1 MTKPNNLSAKQ
12 PGKLPAK
19 LTRPRLAKVYLR
31 KRLIKLLD
39 DGQHAPVVW
48 IEAPPGAGKTTL
60 AASWLDEREH
70 PCLWYQIDARDTD
83 IATFFHYLGIAARHA
98 APCHKRALPHLTP
111 EYLKGI
117 EAFTR
122 RYFEALFERLA
133 PNSVLVLDNVQ
144 DAGIESPLYPVLRTA
159 FETVPGHVRVACLS
173 RTTPPPELARL
184 RANGQ
189 LTVIGPEDLR
199 LSLEETLG
207 FAALHSGTDRA
218 TAHIHERTG
227 GWAAGIVLMLEAGK
241 QLNPLERRADTPQ
254 ALFDYFAAEIWQQ
267 TGAPARRTLAYCAL
281 LPGMLAEEIETIT
294 ASPHVAK
301 TLADFRQRNYFTY
314 QLASDPPT
322 YDFHPLFREFLLSR
336 ARQELPPHEIS
347 RVRINAARV
356 LEDGGRIE
364 EAMHLIMEAADWDG
378 AARLLL
384 AHAPEFA
391 AQGRSKTL
399 EAWLMRLPAKLTGQS
414 PWLTYWLGRCRM
426 FADPYAGR
434 QYLINAFDRFKSRAD
449 LAGMLSAWIS
459 ISETI
464 QFGWGEPRARWISEF
479 DQIVAAHPVF
489 PSPEIEARAVIN
501 MFALLMLRD
510 VGRDDIPLLE
520 QKVSA
525 LFAAAQNVALRYR
538 TAHLLVIYHLWMG
551 DFGKG
556 IAIQQSLKL
565 PDIPAHEDPVSHLS
579 WYDITAQCAWMSGD
593 FDACIHAVEAGL
605 ELAANSGVHI
615 RDLFFYKY
623 GIAGAASL
631 GHIETASNLL
641 QRMSALHL
649 ISPMDKSFYHYLSGL
664 VAWKQGRLSKAVE
677 DGKMAVTVM
686 GDLDYCI
693 GPYCCHMTAA
703 VACYDQQ
710 EWETALHHLAA
721 THRLAAGRNYL
732 DYISSLFSARVALD
746 QGKDEECLAMLR
758 HALSLGARHGYV
770 NFPWWDAAAM
780 SRLCAVALAH
790 GIETSYVRGL
800 IRRRRL
806 APPAD
811 SPSSLDAWPWPLKI
825 CTLGEF
831 AIYRDGEPVR
841 FTGKVQRRPLA
852 LLKTLVALGGRAV
865 PEARLAEALWP
876 DADGD
881 VAHANLRP
889 ALHRLRKLIGAD
901 ALRAQDGRLSLDPR
915 HCWVDADAIERLLDE
930 VPGLAAAPADA
941 RAAYLAARHLFTLY
955 SGPFLDGE
963 DMPEAITL
971 RERLRARLLR
981 HAYELGESLRMQGA
995 WAEAVSLYEWG
1006 IAADPCAEQF
1016 YRGLMH
1022 CHAALHQSSD
1032 VLRVYERCRDI
1043 LKSRFNLDPSPETQ
1057 ALARTTQP
1065 SR

>member
-1 MTKPNNLSAKQ
+1 MTKPNNISAKQ
-12 PGKLPAK
+12 RGKLPAK

-31 KRLIKLLD
+31 RRLIKLLD

-70 PCLWYQIDARDTD
+70 PCLWYQIDARDAD

-98 APCHKRALPHLTP
+98 APRHKRALPHLTP

-189 LTVIGPEDLR
+189 FTVIGPEDLR

-207 FAALHSGTDRA
+207 FAALHSGADRA
-218 TAHIHERTG
+218 AAHIHERTG
-227 GWAAGIVLMLEAGK
+227 GWAAGIVLMLETGK

-281 LPGMLAEEIETIT
+281 LPGMPAEEIETIT
-294 ASPHVAK
+294 ASPHTAK
-301 TLADFRQRNYFTY
+301 TLADFHQRNYFTY

-356 LEDGGRIE
+356 LDDSGRVE

-434 QYLINAFDRFKSRAD
+434 QYLINAFDRFKSEAD

-459 ISETI
+459 ISDTI

-520 QKVSA
+520 RKVSA
-525 LFAAAQNVALRYR
+525 LFAAAQNVALRYH

-556 IAIQQSLKL
+556 IAIQQSLKP

-605 ELAANSGVHI
+605 ELAANTGVHI

-649 ISPMDKSFYHYLSGL
+649 VSLMDKSFYHYLSGL

-677 DGKMAVTVM
+677 DGKMAVSVM

-693 GPYCCHMTAA
+693 GPYCCHMTTA
-703 VACYDQQ
+703 VACHDAQ

-746 QGKDEECLAMLR
+746 RGKDEECLAMLR

-780 SRLCAVALAH
+780 SRLCATALAH
-790 GIETSYVRGL
+790 GIETSYVQKLVKARSL
-800 IRRRRL
+800 V
-806 APPAD
+806 PPANEVVPD
-811 SPSSLDAWPWPLKI
+811 NWPFPLKLHTLGRFAITVHDKPLPSSGKLARKPLDLVKLLVSAGPRGMS
-825 CTLGEF
+825 TEQ
-831 AIYRDGEPVR
+831 AIE
-841 FTGKVQRRPLA
+841 T
-852 LLKTLVALGGRAV
+852 
-865 PEARLAEALWP
+865 LWP
-876 DADGD
+876 EQDME
-881 VAHANLRP
+881 RSYQSYSM
-889 ALHRLRKLIGAD
+889 ALHRLRKLLGMDESILSQDGRVVLNDRHVWVDAWVFERSLEPRGAD
-901 ALRAQDGRLSLDPR
+901 GDSWLERAVALYEGAFLGEAAAELWALVYGERLYGKYLRAVLKLGQSRQTQGAFEHAIELYQNALEHDDLQESLHQRLLVCYAETGRCADGLRAYERCRKRLQETLGVSPSAQTEALRAQ
-915 HCWVDADAIERLLDE
+915 LLKGN
-930 VPGLAAAPADA
+930 P
-941 RAAYLAARHLFTLY
+941 
-955 SGPFLDGE
+955 
-963 DMPEAITL
+963 
-971 RERLRARLLR
+971 
-981 HAYELGESLRMQGA
+981 
-995 WAEAVSLYEWG
+995 
-1006 IAADPCAEQF
+1006 
-1016 YRGLMH
+1016 
-1022 CHAALHQSSD
+1022 
-1032 VLRVYERCRDI
+1032 
-1043 LKSRFNLDPSPETQ
+1043 K
-1057 ALARTTQP
+1057 
-1065 SR
+1065 